1 MDLTPTT
8 GLRQTLFAMPDNI
21 ASQSRMQA
29 LDALIKKYGK
39 DAIVIGAAGLRHRW
53 SLHKEYL
60 SPNYTTNCREL
71 LRV

>member
-1 MDLTPTT
+1 
-8 GLRQTLFAMPDNI
+8 MPDTI
-21 ASQSRMQA
+21 TSQSRMQA
-29 LDALIKKYGK
+29 LDALIKQYGK

-60 SPNYTTNCREL
+60 SPNYTTNYREL